1 MLKKVSRDPIHSE
14 IYLYPL
20 EILVT
25 DTKIVQR
32 LRFLSQLAGATIV
45 YPGATH
51 TRFAHSLGAMHIAG
65 IYARNLFTD
74 PHRIRLVRLAA
85 LLHDVGHGPF
95 SHQFDDVVFKK
106 YGYED
111 GHDEFRNKIVFE
123 KLPEE
128 MIRVFSSYNSRL
140 KQAVEEDIR
149 ETFGDLS
156 VEDAF
161 EKLAR
166 EIVDVFNGEGTGSVD
181 FNIIQGPLGADRLD
195 FLLRDSYHSGVG
207 HFTPMNVDRVLR
219 NSLVKMKEGK
229 EILCYHVKV
238 IDNIYSILFSRF
250 MMYKNVYFHKTS
262 RAADLMIQ
270 EILSRACEILN
281 LKERLENL
289 DEFLELTD
297 YSILKELELKGDAET
312 KKLIERFKTRNLWK
326 MVVERPFSTEG
337 FDPSELSLS
346 AAKSIIDKMVEN
358 IENLLKKD
366 EEIEETDRKILEDI
380 RERRE
385 DYFRIDTPYKLTIF
399 HPDEFLQN
407 NVFLYDPKIDEVIT
421 VDDYVKKYPAYKLM
435 VSNMIQIVRIYVTED
450 VRETLYKYKIVPED
464 GRKAVT
470 RW

>member
-1 MLKKVSRDPIHSE
+1 MFKKVSRDPVHSE

-20 EILVT
+20 EILVA
-25 DTKIVQR
+25 DTKVVQR
-32 LRFLSQLAGATIV
+32 LRFLSQLAGATMV

-51 TRFAHSLGAMHIAG
+51 TRFAHSLGTMHIAG
-65 IYARNLFTD
+65 IYARNLFD
-74 PHRIRLVRLAA
+74 DHSRIRLIRLAA

-111 GHDEFRNKIVFE
+111 GHDEFRDRLILE

-128 MIRVFSSYNSRL
+128 MKRVYNTYNSRL
-140 KQAVEEDIR
+140 KRAVEEDV
-149 ETFGDLS
+149 TKTVGDLPIEEAFQEIAKRV
-156 VEDAF
+156 VEIF
-161 EKLAR
+161 R
-166 EIVDVFNGEGTGSVD
+166 GEETGSVD
-181 FNIIQGPLGADRLD
+181 FNVIQGPLGADRLD

-207 HFTPMNVDRVLR
+207 HFAPMNVDRVLR
-219 NSLVKMKEGK
+219 NSLVRVKDGK

-238 IDNIYSILFSRF
+238 VDNIYSILFSRF

-270 EILSRACEILN
+270 EMLSYACEILN
-281 LKERLENL
+281 LEERLKDL

-297 YSILKELELKGDAET
+297 YSILKELEMKGDERV
-312 KKLIERFKTRNLWK
+312 KKLINRFKNRDLWK
-326 MVVERPFSTEG
+326 MVVERPFSAEG

-346 AAKSIIDKMVEN
+346 AAQNLIDRIVEN
-358 IENLLKKD
+358 IRSVLESGDVED
-366 EEIEETDRKILEDI
+366 EDKKILSDI
-380 RERRE
+380 CERKD

-407 NVFLYDPKIDEVIT
+407 NVFLYDPGSDEVLT
-421 VDDYVKKYPAYKLM
+421 VDEYVKKYPAYRLM

-450 VRETLYKYKIVPED
+450 VREILYRYRVVPED
-464 GRKAVT
+464 GRRAVT